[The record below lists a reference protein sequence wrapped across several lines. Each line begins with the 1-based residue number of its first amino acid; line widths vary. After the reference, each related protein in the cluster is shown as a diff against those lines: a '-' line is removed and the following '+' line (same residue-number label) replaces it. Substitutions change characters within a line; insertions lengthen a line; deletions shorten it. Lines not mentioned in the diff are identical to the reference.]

1 MDHLIEEWC
10 GYNSASGS
18 FHTKN
23 PCSRLVFDRI
33 RILLAKTAKI
43 AFCATL
49 NTGPACN
56 LRYTDCCLLAYM
68 TTKSRVIKE
77 SLTIDTTIYD
87 VNEFYSTRLFTPQT
101 RLIEHI
107 TTEAAISTSVT
118 LHDSAVIREQT
129 TSDVVDET
137 ALRMVIIPRYVLTVP
152 DSSWSNV
159 DDVVSRTSVKC
170 EDLITVVLTTL
181 EKNFVA
187 CYCTLQHAY
196 V

>member
-1 MDHLIEEWC
+1 
-10 GYNSASGS
+10 
-18 FHTKN
+18 
-23 PCSRLVFDRI
+23 
-33 RILLAKTAKI
+33 
-43 AFCATL
+43 
-49 NTGPACN
+49 
-56 LRYTDCCLLAYM
+56 M

-152 DSSWSNV
+152 DSS
-159 DDVVSRTSVKC
+159 
-170 EDLITVVLTTL
+170 
-181 EKNFVA
+181 
-187 CYCTLQHAY
+187 
-196 V
+196 